1 VEKQKQ
7 QKEDRMY
14 YVMSNRGYI
23 LQLEQFFEDLMNY
36 GIIFVGEVHDSRES
50 HEAELAI
57 LEGLSERESDL
68 VLAVEMFERDVQ
80 GAINDYLGGVI
91 NEERFLEL
99 SRPWHNYQ
107 KDYRPLVEF
116 AKAQGMQVI
125 AANVPRSVAEKIAKA
140 NEVSSEILGA
150 DSRYVPDV
158 VHYDSAEYHQRFAG
172 TMAEMAPSAPM
183 KSMNVDGLYKAQ
195 VVKDAVM
202 AASLEPYLD
211 RRILFCCG
219 HFHCD
224 YHLGIP
230 YQLHMN
236 HPELRIAV
244 LTFASRLEQ
253 LPMTERSQVGDY
265 IWIVG

>member
-1 VEKQKQ
+1 
-7 QKEDRMY
+7 MY
-14 YVMSNRGYI
+14 YVMNKMGSI
-23 LQLEQFFEDLMNY
+23 LQLERFFEDLMHY
-36 GIIFVGEVHDSRES
+36 GIVFVGEAHDSRES

-57 LEGLSERESDL
+57 LEGLSERDSEL
-68 VLAVEMFERDVQ
+68 VLALEMFDRDVQ
-80 GAINDYLGGVI
+80 DAVDDYLRGI
-91 NEERFLEL
+91 ISEEKFLEL
-99 SRPWHNYQ
+99 SHPWHNYQ
-107 KDYRPLVEF
+107 KDYRPLVEL

-125 AANVPRSVAEKIAKA
+125 AANVPRRVAAKVAKA
-140 NEVSSEILGA
+140 NTVSSEILGA
-150 DSRYVPDV
+150 DSKYVPDI
-158 VHYDSAEYHQRFAG
+158 VHFDSAEYRHRFAG
-172 TMAEMAPSAPM
+172 TMAGMASSAPM
-183 KSMNVDGLYKAQ
+183 KSKNVDGLYKAQ

-202 AASLEPYLD
+202 AASLEPFLG

-244 LTFASRLEQ
+244 LTFASHLEH

-265 IWIVG
+265 IWIVE